1 MFLFHW
7 QFRTANDGH
16 GIVMSAMLTGDV
28 KSLHMAISMESLF
41 IGIIIRKHDI
51 TEK

>member
-16 GIVMSAMLTGDV
+16 GIVVSPMLTGDV
-28 KSLHMAISMESLF
+28 KSPHMPISIESLF
-41 IGIIIRKHDI
+41 AGIIIRKHDI